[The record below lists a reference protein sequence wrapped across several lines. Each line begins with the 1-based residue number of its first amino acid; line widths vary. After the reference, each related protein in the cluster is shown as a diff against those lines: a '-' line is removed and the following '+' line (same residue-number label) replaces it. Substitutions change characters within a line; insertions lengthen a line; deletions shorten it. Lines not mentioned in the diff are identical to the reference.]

1 MTFSYGALAGLIA
14 AGAFLLLVLCMIPL
28 LVHSSKGLKEASK
41 TIENAN
47 DILIKLG
54 HNSEELMQQSQDL
67 MDKTNTLLADI
78 NDKMKTVQPVVKA
91 AADLGESVSKLNA
104 SSQRA
109 VKRFS
114 ARRASR
120 AGLLSTFLATVL
132 ARRKRRRG
140 ED

>member
-28 LVHSSKGLKEASK
+28 LVHTSKALKEASK

-47 DILIKLG
+47 DIMVKIG
-54 HNSEELMQQSQDL
+54 HNSEELMQQSGDVL
-67 MDKTNTLLADI
+67 DKTNMLLADI
-78 NDKMKTVQPVVKA
+78 NDKMRTVEPVVKA
-91 AADLGESVSKLNA
+91 AADLGESVSKINA

-109 VKRFS
+109 VQRISNHKI
-114 ARRASR
+114 SR
-120 AGLLSTFLATVL
+120 TGLISTIFATML

-140 ED
+140 EE